1 MVHATRGIVLRTV
14 KYGET
19 SIVTTLFTEKFGVQ
33 TYLVNGVRTTGKPG
47 NKAALYQPAALLNL
61 EVYHNELKNMQRIR
75 EANWGLLA
83 TNIFSD
89 VIKNSV
95 ALFMIE
101 LLQRALK
108 QPEEN
113 AELFNFV
120 SESLEQLDESSQT
133 VAANFPL
140 FFALNLPYFFGFAF
154 NRQTRDHG
162 FLDLQEGSFVNEQPS
177 HLYFLEGRAAKHTAE
192 LLKVMQPGELEQIHL
207 NSTFRNELLDEYIK
221 YFQLHIQ
228 DFGDMRTLPV
238 LRQIL

>member
-1 MVHATRGIVLRTV
+1 MVHVTRGIVLRTV

-19 SIVTTLFTEKFGVQ
+19 SIVATLFTEKFGVQ

-47 NKAALYQPAALLNL
+47 TKAVLYQPAALLNID
-61 EVYHNELKNMQRIR
+61 VYHNELKNMQRIR

-113 AELFNFV
+113 TELFHFV
-120 SESLEQLDESSQT
+120 SDSLEQLDSSSHAA
-133 VAANFPL
+133 AANFPL

-154 NRQTRDHG
+154 NRHSRNKP
-162 FLDLQEGSFVNEQPS
+162 FLDLQEGSFVDEQPS
-177 HLYFLEGRAAKHTAE
+177 HNYFLEGKVALQTAE
-192 LLKVMQPGELEQIHL
+192 LLKVMQPEELDQIHL
-207 NSTFRNELLDEYIK
+207 NSTARNSLLDGYIK

-228 DFGDMRTLPV
+228 DFGEMRTLPV